1 MRKLLV
7 DTIQGKKEETVF
19 NLNDF
24 PFEHL
29 TTCDLCKKGTH
40 RKYYNVASAFDI
52 ETTNVD
58 GVKNAKGEY
67 IVSPFA
73 FMYHWQFCLDIFVIF
88 GRTWEEFTEFFDK
101 LSEECGAFTLCIYVH
116 NLAFEYQFIK
126 DFIEIE
132 NMFAKA
138 KRRPM
143 KFTSHKGA
151 IEWRC
156 SYFLSN
162 MSLAK
167 FCESSELC
175 IHYKLVG
182 QFDYSKIRTPF
193 TSLNETEEG
202 YCFNDVYGLCEDIRT
217 LLKEDTIATIPL
229 TSTGYV
235 RREVREAM
243 KKNPENRTIFEK
255 TALTEEQY
263 IMCKEAFRGGDTHA
277 NRMYAGKILLNIDS
291 YDMTSA
297 YPSSMELDL
306 YPMSKFVKVEPKN
319 DEEFYKMLDK
329 YACLMRVNFF
339 NIECQHCAPSPYIPL
354 AKCNKFRKPKNDNG
368 RVLKADYLNITL
380 TELDFEIIENMYEYE
395 SFSIERMYIA
405 KKDYLPYELR
415 KVTFEYFKMKT
426 ELKGVEGQEYFY
438 MKSKNRIN
446 SIFGMMVTAIDH
458 AEIETDGHEWTERS
472 CDIKKAL
479 EDYYKAPN
487 SFLPY
492 QWGVWVTAYAR
503 YRLNKMREKQRTRTV
518 YNDTDSLKGINYNKE
533 IFDEENKRII
543 QQCKENEIPLFAY
556 NKKGEIQYMM
566 VWDHDARYERFKTLG
581 AKKYVYD
588 ERNKKGELE
597 FHITISGVD
606 KKKGAERIGC
616 VEHFDVA
623 QLNKEN
629 AIGVMHD
636 IGRKASYYNEE
647 EIHTMEMNGDYFT
660 TASNIAMIDTTYE
673 LGITDEYY
681 NVLKNYFD
689 ISAIC
694 Y

>member
-1 MRKLLV
+1 
-7 DTIQGKKEETVF
+7 
-19 NLNDF
+19 
-24 PFEHL
+24 
-29 TTCDLCKKGTH
+29 
-40 RKYYNVASAFDI
+40 
-52 ETTNVD
+52 
-58 GVKNAKGEY
+58 
-67 IVSPFA
+67 
-73 FMYHWQFCLDIFVIF
+73 
-88 GRTWEEFTEFFDK
+88 
-101 LSEECGAFTLCIYVH
+101 
-116 NLAFEYQFIK
+116 
-126 DFIEIE
+126 
-132 NMFAKA
+132 
-138 KRRPM
+138 
-143 KFTSHKGA
+143 
-151 IEWRC
+151 
-156 SYFLSN
+156 
-162 MSLAK
+162 
-167 FCESSELC
+167 
-175 IHYKLVG
+175 
-182 QFDYSKIRTPF
+182 
-193 TSLNETEEG
+193 
-202 YCFNDVYGLCEDIRT
+202 
-217 LLKEDTIATIPL
+217 
-229 TSTGYV
+229 
-235 RREVREAM
+235 
-243 KKNPENRTIFEK
+243 
-255 TALTEEQY
+255 
-263 IMCKEAFRGGDTHA
+263 
-277 NRMYAGKILLNIDS
+277 
-291 YDMTSA
+291 
-297 YPSSMELDL
+297 
-306 YPMSKFVKVEPKN
+306 
-319 DEEFYKMLDK
+319 
-329 YACLMRVNFF
+329 
-339 NIECQHCAPSPYIPL
+339 
-354 AKCNKFRKPKNDNG
+354 
-368 RVLKADYLNITL
+368 
-380 TELDFEIIENMYEYE
+380 
-395 SFSIERMYIA
+395 MYIA
-405 KKDYLPYELR
+405 KKDRLPYELR
-415 KVTFEYFKMKT
+415 KVTFDYFKMKT

-503 YRLNKMREKQRTRTV
+503 YRLNKMREKQRIRTV

-533 IFDEENKRII
+533 IFDEENKLII

-566 VWDHDARYERFKTLG
+566 VWDHDAHYERFKTLG

-636 IGRKASYYNEE
+636 VGRKTSYYNEDV
-647 EIHTMEMNGDYFT
+647 IHTMEINGEYFT
-660 TASNIAMIDTTYE
+660 TASNIAMIDSTYE